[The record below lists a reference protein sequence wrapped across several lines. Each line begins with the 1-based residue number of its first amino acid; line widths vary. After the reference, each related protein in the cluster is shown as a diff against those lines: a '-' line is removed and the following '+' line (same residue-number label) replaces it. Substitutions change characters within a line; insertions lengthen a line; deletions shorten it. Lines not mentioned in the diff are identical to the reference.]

1 MDSSKNVVLTL
12 FVNDSCYKKKHH
24 LQAQTKERREG
35 GHERNDST
43 TINYL
48 ARSSLFGNVDTGQAD
63 VSCFMIKISKN
74 GSLIPFLNPLIVYR
88 VALHCDK

>member
-1 MDSSKNVVLTL
+1 M
-12 FVNDSCYKKKHH
+12 FVDGSYDKKKHH

-48 ARSSLFGNVDTGQAD
+48 ERSSLFGNVDTGQAAVSYSD
-63 VSCFMIKISKN
+63 V
-74 GSLIPFLNPLIVYR
+74 LNKQT
-88 VALHCDK
+88 C

>member
-1 MDSSKNVVLTL
+1 MEPSENTVLTL
-12 FVNDSCYKKKHH
+12 FVDDSFDKKKHH

-63 VSCFMIKISKN
+63 VSCFMIKISKS
-74 GSLIPFLNPLIVYR
+74 GSLLPFLDAQR
-88 VALHCDK
+88 S